1 MFRHPVCQFED
12 FAEINRLTR
21 WASMDHSLKAMVPVT
36 QGLSLRGPGEDSETT
51 LTAVKTRLFY
61 KYYAHLSK
69 PTWTGI
75 LRDLSHSGVSFEC
88 DETIRSSTSEE
99 WVGSSIFER

>member
-1 MFRHPVCQFED
+1 MRL
-12 FAEINRLTR
+12 NRDVEHAT
-21 WASMDHSLKAMVPVT
+21 LKAMVPVT

-69 PTWTGI
+69 MLEPTHTSEVLEQI
-75 LRDLSHSGVSFEC
+75 VSSHSKL
-88 DETIRSSTSEE
+88 TPA
-99 WVGSSIFER
+99 